1 MNNKLIPLIY
11 HAPHRRPMP
20 GCLPLFLMLSLA
32 AVIGGIFLVPV
43 KMPERLKPWG
53 EGHVFYRQDALLT
66 AQVRQRSML
75 PFRLPPELEPVS
87 AVPHLEEVPLSLP
100 LQLLPAPPEE
110 LFASPPDSAVLQEA
124 DLLALP
130 PDEEV
135 RSEGEEGK

>member
-20 GCLPLFLMLSLA
+20 GCLPLFLMLALV
-32 AVIGGIFLVPV
+32 AVVGGILLVPV

-53 EGHVFYRQDALLT
+53 EGRVFYRQDALLA
-66 AQVRQRSML
+66 AQIRQRSML

-87 AVPHLEEVPLSLP
+87 TISRVEEVPLSLP
-100 LQLLPAPPEE
+100 LQLLPAPPEN

-124 DLLALP
+124 NLLALP
-130 PDEEV
+130 PDEEAK
-135 RSEGEEGK
+135 SEGEEGK